1 MSYPRHVPDYHTTR
15 SSPLRHGSNA
25 STASSIYS
33 SASNPFAPSRT
44 STISSAASSAY
55 RKTSAGHKRG
65 ISETSPTRSAMTG
78 DGTPE
83 GNYKN
88 ARQSLRPLPQ
98 PPSAS
103 SPPSLQKTPHG
114 HARAQSANLSP
125 KPQYSGQNCS
135 PTNSTPDVNR
145 PLSNSLG
152 RSGSIRPRSM
162 VSQPPNSHGAVIPA
176 PDLTS
181 LERSSTSHLRNLSKL
196 AQTPDGEDFSMTSP
210 APSVA
215 GLLGRRQLKRTDSTR
230 GGRRPGVNGVGRSA
244 WEERNWMDKQRKF
257 LAAYEYLC
265 HIGEAKE
272 WIEDVTHNPLP
283 PIVQLE
289 EALRNGVAL
298 AEIVQALEPSRS
310 IRIFRHQR
318 LQFRHSDNIA
328 LFFGFLADVEL
339 PELFRFELIDL
350 YEKKNIPKVIYCIHA
365 LSWLLYRKGIV
376 DFRIGNLVG
385 QLEFEHHELEEMQ
398 KGLDKAGVSMPS
410 FSGMGASFGA
420 EPEPEPEP
428 QPVETEEER
437 IERELSENEST
448 VCELQAQMRGA
459 LVRIRLGQM
468 MQELWENEEWLIDLQ
483 SVIRGDWARQVVG
496 YRMNMRRFAINIQSA
511 ARGFLIRVQQRRRE
525 RRWKEKEQN
534 VVALQALVRAEKSRA
549 ETQHIRVQIQ
559 KHDHG
564 VRKIQAAIRGA
575 LQRKIVQDTHEE
587 THEAGQSVLNL
598 QAAVRGALRRKI
610 VEKQHDETLAAGQS
624 IVNITAAIR
633 GMRER
638 CRIRD
643 DKARLWSTQPGIISL
658 QSALRGRDARR
669 RVRREAEGL
678 QEAVPAIQIFQ
689 SASRGMLTRARVQ
702 NMRKQ
707 LLQHRFIV
715 VDIQSIA
722 RGGAERRAVNDVL
735 SSLSLADN
743 SVTVLQAVSRAYLL
757 RRQQAR
763 QTEALDKQKTKIT
776 AFQSVA
782 RAVAIRDSV
791 DELRRELVLNNSE
804 IVQLQALVRA
814 MMLRIDVG
822 ILLSQLE
829 DEESSIEAVQAAAR
843 AKLVRARFHEKQKFF
858 KANMEK
864 VVKVQSYV
872 RAKLQG
878 EAYKSLTSGTN
889 PPVGTVKGFV
899 HLLNDS
905 DFDFDEEVEFERL
918 RKTVVQHVRQ
928 NELADQYI
936 TQLDIKIALLVKN
949 KITLDEVVKHQRH
962 FGGDAGRLL
971 TNTEISSKDPFDLK
985 ALNKNSRRKLEH
997 YQELF
1002 FVLQTQPQY
1011 LARLFRNIRERATAE
1026 KECERVRH
1034 LMMGVFGYAQKR
1046 REEYYLIKLMTRA
1059 MKEEID
1065 HCPSVQDYLRGNYFW
1080 AKLFAAYIKS
1090 PRDRKY
1096 MRDVFSPIIKENIID
1111 NAELD
1116 LESDPMQ
1123 IYLSAIENE
1132 QLRTGQRSRRS
1143 PDIPRE
1149 EAIRDEETRQT
1160 FIIHLQDLR
1169 DIADQFLAALED
1181 HLHKLPFGVR
1191 YVAQQMF
1198 ESLAG
1203 RFQQDDH
1210 GHILQIVGHWLWR
1223 SYLQPALGEPEK
1235 FGVIDRGLSQE
1246 HKRNVGQVA
1255 KVLGQ
1260 VAAGRLFGGENA
1272 FLQPLNSF
1280 VGESIQRLGDIWS
1293 NVIDVPSAETQF
1305 DIDEFND
1312 LYARTKPTLYIK
1324 MTDIFSI
1331 HHIVAG
1337 DLPTICPSQDDIL
1350 REVIRELGSA
1360 QNNEHE
1366 LKHVSTS
1373 EICLTLNPKLHNR
1386 EDPDAESKALFME
1399 TKRCVLY
1406 IIRVQSGSNL
1416 MEIMVKPIAMEDE
1429 DRWATIVHDELS
1441 TNSRRRGAYS
1451 ETTSIIDLAALSY
1464 AELKRTALENIL
1476 RLEHIGR
1483 LTRHNHYQDLLNEI
1497 AIDIRTKH
1505 RRRIQRQRELEGV
1518 RLTLARL
1525 NDQATYLEQQLKTYN
1540 DYIEQAMVTLQNKKG
1555 KKRFLMPFTKQWDHE
1570 RELARSGRVPKF
1582 GSFKYSAQELGNR
1595 GILVAW
1601 HGYTERQ
1608 WQHIDLTISSNEVGV
1623 FTLEGSNGPIAM
1635 PGASAQVPLDDLLQ
1649 AQFNNTQFME
1659 FFGSGGEV
1667 KVNVNL
1673 FLHLI
1678 MRKFYKDRDS

>member
-1 MSYPRHVPDYHTTR
+1 M
-15 SSPLRHGSNA
+15 
-25 STASSIYS
+25 
-33 SASNPFAPSRT
+33 
-44 STISSAASSAY
+44 SSAASSGY

-65 ISETSPTRSAMTG
+65 LSETSPTRSVMTG
-78 DGTPE
+78 DATPE
-83 GNYKN
+83 GCYKS

-103 SPPSLQKTPHG
+103 TPPNLQKFHHG
-114 HARAQSANLSP
+114 HAKTQSAHVSP
-125 KPQYSGQNCS
+125 ISQYPGPTYSA
-135 PTNSTPDVNR
+135 TNSTPDLHR
-145 PLSNSLG
+145 PISSSLG

-162 VSQPPNSHGAVIPA
+162 VSQPPNAHGAAIPA

-181 LERSSTSHLRNLSKL
+181 LERSSTSHLRNLSRL
-196 AQTPDGEDFSMTSP
+196 AQAPDGEDFSMTSP

-230 GGRRPGVNGVGRSA
+230 GGRRPGAKEVGRSA

-298 AEIVQALEPSRS
+298 AEIVQALQPSRPV
-310 IRIFRHQR
+310 RIFRHAK

-328 LFFGFLADVEL
+328 LFFDFLADTEL

-398 KGLDKAGVSMPS
+398 KGLDKAGVNMPS

-428 QPVETEEER
+428 EPQPVETEEER
-437 IERELSENEST
+437 FERELGESENT

-459 LVRIRLGQM
+459 VMRIRLGQM
-468 MQELWENEEWLIDLQ
+468 MQNLWDSEEALIDFQ
-483 SVIRGDWARQVVG
+483 SIVRGDWARQVVE
-496 YRMNMRRFAINIQSA
+496 YRMNMRRFAVHIQSA
-511 ARGFLIRVQQRRRE
+511 ARGFLVRIRQRRRE
-525 RRWKEKEQN
+525 RRWQEGAKD
-534 VVALQALVRAEKSRA
+534 VVSLQAVIRAKQCRA
-549 ETQHIRVQIQ
+549 ETQHIRIQINKQ
-559 KHDHG
+559 DHG
-564 VRKIQAAIRGA
+564 VRSFQAAVRGA
-575 LQRKIVQDTHEE
+575 LQRKSVQDTYAETYDASQSVLSLQAAVRGALQRKRVRETQEE
-587 THEAGQSVLNL
+587 THEAGQSIL
-598 QAAVRGALRRKI
+598 
-610 VEKQHDETLAAGQS
+610 
-624 IVNITAAIR
+624 NITAAIR

-638 CRIRD
+638 RRIRD
-643 DKARLWSTQPGIISL
+643 DQARLRSTQHETIYL
-658 QSALRGRDARR
+658 QAAMRGLIARNR
-669 RVRREAEGL
+669 RQREAATLEKT
-678 QEAVPAIQIFQ
+678 VPAIQMIQ
-689 SASRGMLTRARVQ
+689 SASRAMLTRARIQ
-702 NMRKQ
+702 DTHKQ
-707 LLQHRFIV
+707 LLQNRDAV
-715 VDIQSIA
+715 VDIQSII
-722 RGGAERRAVNDVL
+722 RGGVERRAVENVL
-735 SSLSLADN
+735 SSLSQA
-743 SVTVLQAVSRAYLL
+743 SPAIVMLQAVSCAYLL
-757 RRQQAR
+757 RQQQAR
-763 QTEALDKQKTKIT
+763 QLRALHQQKAKIT
-776 AFQSVA
+776 TFQSFA
-782 RAVAIRDSV
+782 RGAAIRDGV
-791 DELRRELVLNNSE
+791 DELRRELILNLAE
-804 IVQLQALVRA
+804 IVQLQALGRA

-822 ILLSQLE
+822 TLLAQLE
-829 DEESSIEAVQAAAR
+829 DEEASIEALQAAAR
-843 AKLVRARFHEKQKFF
+843 GKLVRATFHEKQKFF

-985 ALNKNSRRKLEH
+985 ALNKNSRKKLEH

-1026 KECERVRH
+1026 KEGERVRH

-1046 REEYYLIKLMTRA
+1046 REEYYLIKLITRS
-1059 MKEEID
+1059 MREEID

-1096 MRDVFSPIIKENIID
+1096 MRDVFGPIIKENIID
-1111 NAELD
+1111 NPELD

-1123 IYLSAIENE
+1123 IYLSAIEDE

-1169 DIADQFLAALED
+1169 DIADQFFAALED

-1191 YVAQQMF
+1191 YIAQQMF
-1198 ESLAG
+1198 ESLAS
-1203 RFQQDDH
+1203 RFQREDQ

-1223 SYLQPALGEPEK
+1223 SYLQPALVEPEK

-1260 VAAGRLFGGENA
+1260 VAAGRIFGGENA

-1280 VGESIQRLGDIWS
+1280 VGESIQRLGEIWS
-1293 NVIDVPSAETQF
+1293 SVIDVSSAETQF

-1324 MTDIFSI
+1324 MADIFSI
-1331 HHIVAG
+1331 HHLVAG
-1337 DLPTICPSQDDIL
+1337 DLPTICPSQDDVL
-1350 REVIRELGSA
+1350 REVIRELGSV

-1373 EICLTLNPKLHNR
+1373 EICLTLNPKLHNK
-1386 EDPDAESKALFME
+1386 EDPDAEAKALFME
-1399 TKRCVLY
+1399 TKRCILY
-1406 IIRVQSGSNL
+1406 IIRVQSGGNL
-1416 MEIMVKPIAMEDE
+1416 MEIMVKPITMEDE

-1441 TNSRRRGAYS
+1441 TNSGRRGAYS
-1451 ETTSIIDLAALSY
+1451 ESTSIVDLAALSY
-1464 AELKRTALENIL
+1464 GELKRTALENIL
-1476 RLEHIGR
+1476 RLEQLGR

-1497 AIDIRTKH
+1497 AVDIRTKH

-1518 RLTLARL
+1518 RLTLGRL
-1525 NDQATYLEQQLKTYN
+1525 NDQASYLEQQLKTYN

-1582 GSFKYSAQELGNR
+1582 GSFKYSAQELANR

-1608 WQHIDLTISSNEVGV
+1608 WQHIDLTISSNQVGV

>member
-1 MSYPRHVPDYHTTR
+1 M
-15 SSPLRHGSNA
+15 
-25 STASSIYS
+25 
-33 SASNPFAPSRT
+33 
-44 STISSAASSAY
+44 SSAASSGY

-65 ISETSPTRSAMTG
+65 ISETSPTRSVMTG
-78 DGTPE
+78 DGTAE
-83 GNYKN
+83 GSYKT

-103 SPPSLQKTPHG
+103 SPPDLQKSQHC
-114 HARAQSANLSP
+114 HARAHSANVSP
-125 KPQYSGQNCS
+125 KARCAEPTYS
-135 PTNSTPDVNR
+135 PAASTPDGHR
-145 PLSNSLG
+145 PISNSLG

-162 VSQPPNSHGAVIPA
+162 VSQPPNVHGAVIPA

-196 AQTPDGEDFSMTSP
+196 VQTPDGEDFSMSSP

-215 GLLGRRQLKRTDSTR
+215 GLLGRRQLKRTDSTC
-230 GGRRPGVNGVGRSA
+230 GGRRPGANEVGRSA

-298 AEIVQALEPSRS
+298 AEIVQALNPGRS
-310 IRIFRHQR
+310 VRIFQHPR

-328 LFFGFLADVEL
+328 LFFDFLADVEL

-428 QPVETEEER
+428 LPVETEEER
-437 IERELSENEST
+437 IERELRENENT
-448 VCELQAQMRGA
+448 VHELQAQMRGA
-459 LVRIRLGQM
+459 LMRIRLGQT
-468 MQELWENEEWLIDLQ
+468 MQNLWDSEESLIDLQ
-483 SVIRGDWARQVVG
+483 SIVRGDWVRQVVE
-496 YRMNMRRFAINIQSA
+496 YRMNMRRFAISIQSA
-511 ARGFLIRVQQRRRE
+511 ARGFLVRVQRRRRE
-525 RRWKEKEQN
+525 RRWQESEQD
-534 VVALQALVRAEKSRA
+534 VVSLQALVRARKSRA
-549 ETQHIRVQIQ
+549 ETQYIRVQIQ
-559 KHDHG
+559 KQDHG
-564 VRKIQAAIRGA
+564 VRNFQAAARGA
-575 LQRKIVQDTHEE
+575 LQRKHVRDTHEE
-587 THEAGQSVLNL
+587 THEAGQSVL
-598 QAAVRGALRRKI
+598 K
-610 VEKQHDETLAAGQS
+610 
-624 IVNITAAIR
+624 ITAAIR
-633 GMRER
+633 GMHER
-638 CRIRD
+638 RKIRD
-643 DKARLWSTQPGIISL
+643 DKARLLNVQNDTISL
-658 QSALRGRDARR
+658 QSAIRGLSARCRMQRDAASLAKT
-669 RVRREAEGL
+669 VS
-678 QEAVPAIQIFQ
+678 AIQRFQ
-689 SASRGMLTRARVQ
+689 SASRGMLTRGNVHS
-702 NMRKQ
+702 MRKQ
-707 LLQHRFIV
+707 LSQQCGAVVEVQSFI
-715 VDIQSIA
+715 
-722 RGGAERRAVNDVL
+722 RGGVGRRTTNEVL
-735 SSLSLADN
+735 ARLSNASS
-743 SVTVLQAVSRAYLL
+743 SVTMLQAISRAYLL
-757 RRQQAR
+757 RQQLAR
-763 QTEALDKQKTKIT
+763 KLRTLDKQKAKVTTI
-776 AFQSVA
+776 QSFA
-782 RAVAIRDSV
+782 RGVAIRDSV
-791 DELRRELVLNNSE
+791 DELRRELILNAAE
-804 IVQLQALVRA
+804 IVQLQALGRA

-822 ILLSQLE
+822 TLLSQLE
-829 DEESSIEAVQAAAR
+829 DEEPSIEALQAAAR
-843 AKLVRARFHEKQKFF
+843 GRLVRAKFREKQKFF

-985 ALNKNSRRKLEH
+985 ALNKNSRKKLEH

-1011 LARLFRNIRERATAE
+1011 LARLFRNIRERAMAE
-1026 KECERVRH
+1026 KECERIRH

-1046 REEYYLIKLMTRA
+1046 REEYYLIKLITRS

-1111 NAELD
+1111 NPELD

-1132 QLRTGQRSRRS
+1132 QLRTGQRSHRS

-1169 DIADQFLAALED
+1169 DIADQFFAALED

-1191 YVAQQMF
+1191 YIAQQMF

-1203 RFQQDDH
+1203 RFQQDNH

-1223 SYLQPALGEPEK
+1223 SYLQPALVEPEK

-1246 HKRNVGQVA
+1246 HKRNIGQVA

-1260 VAAGRLFGGENA
+1260 VAAGRFFGGENA

-1280 VGESIQRLGDIWS
+1280 VGESIQRLEEIWS

-1331 HHIVAG
+1331 HHLVAS
-1337 DLPTICPSQDDIL
+1337 DLPTICASQDDVL
-1350 REVIRELGSA
+1350 REVIRELGSV

-1373 EICLTLNPKLHNR
+1373 EICLTLNPKLHNK
-1386 EDPDAESKALFME
+1386 EDPDAEAKALFME
-1399 TKRCVLY
+1399 TKRCILY
-1406 IIRVQSGSNL
+1406 IIRVQSGANL

-1429 DRWATIVHDELS
+1429 DRWANIVHDELS

-1451 ETTSIIDLAALSY
+1451 ESASIVDLAALSY

-1476 RLEHIGR
+1476 RLEQLGR

-1623 FTLEGSNGPIAM
+1623 FTLDGSNGPIAM

>member
-1 MSYPRHVPDYHTTR
+1 M
-15 SSPLRHGSNA
+15 
-25 STASSIYS
+25 
-33 SASNPFAPSRT
+33 
-44 STISSAASSAY
+44 SSAASSGY
-55 RKTSAGHKRG
+55 RRTSAGHKRG
-65 ISETSPTRSAMTG
+65 ISETSPTRHAIPG
-78 DGTPE
+78 DATQE

-88 ARQSLRPLPQ
+88 ARQYLRPLPQ
-98 PPSAS
+98 PPGAS
-103 SPPSLQKTPHG
+103 TPPNLEKTQYG
-114 HARAQSANLSP
+114 HARAQSANVSP
-125 KPQYSGQNCS
+125 SLQHGGVSRS
-135 PTNSTPDVNR
+135 PTASTPDVKR
-145 PLSNSLG
+145 PMSNSLG

-162 VSQPPNSHGAVIPA
+162 VSQTPNAHGSIIPT
-176 PDLTS
+176 PDLSS
-181 LERSSTSHLRNLSKL
+181 LERSSTSHLRNLSKF
-196 AQTPDGEDFSMTSP
+196 AQTPDGEDFSMSSP
-210 APSVA
+210 APSVV

-230 GGRRPGVNGVGRSA
+230 GGRKPGANSA
-244 WEERNWMDKQRKF
+244 GSSTWDERNWMDKQRKF

-298 AEIVQALEPSRS
+298 AEIVHVLQPSRPM
-310 IRIFRHQR
+310 RIFRHPR

-328 LFFGFLADVEL
+328 LFFDFLADVEL

-365 LSWLLYRKGIV
+365 LSWLLYRKGLV

-420 EPEPEPEP
+420 EHEPEPVPEPEPA
-428 QPVETEEER
+428 ETEQQR
-437 IERELSENEST
+437 MDRELTENT
-448 VCELQAQMRGA
+448 PVVCELQAQMRGA
-459 LVRIRLGQM
+459 LMRIRLGQM
-468 MQELWENEEWLIDLQ
+468 MQCLWDSEEWLIDLQ
-483 SVIRGDWARQVVG
+483 SIVRGDWVRQVIE
-496 YRMNMRRFAINIQSA
+496 YRLSMRRFATNIQSA
-511 ARGFLIRVQQRRRE
+511 ARGFLVRVRQRQRHRK
-525 RRWKEKEQN
+525 WQANEQD
-534 VVALQALVRAEKSRA
+534 VVNLQALVRARKCRA
-549 ETQHIRVQIQ
+549 ETQHIRTRMQRQ
-559 KHDHG
+559 DHG
-564 VRKIQAAIRGA
+564 IRTFQAAIRGA
-575 LQRKIVQDTHEE
+575 LQRKNLQDVYEDS
-587 THEAGQSVLNL
+587 HEASQTVVGV
-598 QAAVRGALRRKI
+598 
-610 VEKQHDETLAAGQS
+610 
-624 IVNITAAIR
+624 TAAIR
-633 GMRER
+633 GMLER
-638 CRIRD
+638 RRIRS
-643 DKARLWSTQPGIISL
+643 DKSRLQSTRPEVILL
-658 QSALRGRDARR
+658 QSAIRSMNVRLKKQQDTVILEGASPVIREFQAKSLGTIVRLR
-669 RVRREAEGL
+669 L
-678 QEAVPAIQIFQ
+678 QDMRNQLIHH
-689 SASRGMLTRARVQ
+689 Q
-702 NMRKQ
+702 NA
-707 LLQHRFIV
+707 V
-715 VDIQSIA
+715 VDIQSFI
-722 RGGAERRAVNDVL
+722 RGQCERTRVNKIFSDL
-735 SSLSLADN
+735 SHASQ
-743 SVTVLQAVSRAYLL
+743 SVTALQANSRAYLL
-757 RRQQAR
+757 RQHQSRQLRALHEQEPKISTLQSFAR
-763 QTEALDKQKTKIT
+763 GL
-776 AFQSVA
+776 
-782 RAVAIRDSV
+782 AIRDSA
-791 DELRRELVLNNSE
+791 DELRRELLLSNEE
-804 IVQLQALVRA
+804 IVQLQALGRA
-814 MMLRIDVG
+814 MTLRIDVG
-822 ILLSQLE
+822 RLLLQFE
-829 DEESSIEAVQAAAR
+829 DEEPSTEALQAAAR
-843 AKLVRARFHEKQKFF
+843 GRLVRSKFQEKQKFF

-864 VVKVQSYV
+864 VIKVQSYV

-905 DFDFDEEVEFERL
+905 DFDFDEEVEFERM

-971 TNTEISSKDPFDLK
+971 TNTEMSSKDPFDLK
-985 ALNKNSRRKLEH
+985 ALNKNSRKKLEH

-1002 FVLQTQPQY
+1002 FVLQTQPHY
-1011 LARLFRNIRERATAE
+1011 LARLFRSIREQATAE
-1026 KECERVRH
+1026 KECERIRH

-1046 REEYYLIKLMTRA
+1046 REEYYLIKLITRS

-1080 AKLFAAYIKS
+1080 AKLFGAYVKS

-1096 MRDVFSPIIKENIID
+1096 MRDIFSPIIKENVID

-1123 IYLSAIENE
+1123 IYLSAMEDE

-1149 EAIRDEETRQT
+1149 EAIRDEETRRT

-1169 DIADQFLAALED
+1169 DIADQSFTALED
-1181 HLHKLPFGVR
+1181 HLHKMPFGVR
-1191 YVAQQMF
+1191 YIAQQMF
-1198 ESLAG
+1198 ESLASK
-1203 RFQQDDH
+1203 FQHDDH
-1210 GHILQIVGHWLWR
+1210 GHILQIAGHWLWR
-1223 SYLQPALGEPEK
+1223 SYLQPALVEPEK
-1235 FGVIDRGLSQE
+1235 YGVIDRGLSQA
-1246 HKRNVGQVA
+1246 HKRNLGQVA

-1293 NVIDVPSAETQF
+1293 SLIDVPSAETQF

-1324 MTDIFSI
+1324 MADIFSI
-1331 HHIVAG
+1331 HRLVAG
-1337 DLPTICPSQDDIL
+1337 DMPTICPSQDDVL
-1350 REVIRELGSA
+1350 REVIRELGSV

-1373 EICLTLNPKLHNR
+1373 EICLTLNPKLHDK
-1386 EDPDAESKALFME
+1386 EDPDAEAKTLFME
-1399 TKRCVLY
+1399 TKRCILY
-1406 IIRVQSGSNL
+1406 IIRVQSGANL
-1416 MEIMVKPIAMEDE
+1416 MEIMVKPITVEDE
-1429 DRWATIVHDELS
+1429 ERWANIVHDELS
-1441 TNSRRRGAYS
+1441 SNSRRRGAYS
-1451 ETTSIIDLAALSY
+1451 ESTSIIDLASLSY

-1476 RLEHIGR
+1476 RLEQIGR
-1483 LTRHNHYQDLLNEI
+1483 LSRHNHYQDLLNDI
-1497 AIDIRTKH
+1497 AVDIRTKH

-1582 GSFKYSAQELGNR
+1582 GSFKYSAQELANR

-1601 HGYTERQ
+1601 QGYTERQ

-1649 AQFNNTQFME
+1649 AQFNNTQFLE

>member
-1 MSYPRHVPDYHTTR
+1 MSHQRNAPDYQTTR
-15 SSPLRHGSNA
+15 SSPLRHGSSA

-33 SASNPFAPSRT
+33 STSNPFAPSRT
-44 STISSAASSAY
+44 STMSSAASSGY

-65 ISETSPTRSAMTG
+65 ISETSPTRSVMTG
-78 DGTPE
+78 DGTAE
-83 GNYKN
+83 GSYKN

-103 SPPSLQKTPHG
+103 TPPNLQKSQHG
-114 HARAQSANLSP
+114 HTRAHSANVSP
-125 KPQYSGQNCS
+125 KAQYAGPAYS
-135 PTNSTPDVNR
+135 PTSSTPDVNR
-145 PLSNSLG
+145 PISNSLG

-162 VSQPPNSHGAVIPA
+162 ASQPPNVHGAVIPA

-181 LERSSTSHLRNLSKL
+181 LERSSTTHLRNLSKL
-196 AQTPDGEDFSMTSP
+196 AQTADGEDFSMTSP

-230 GGRRPGVNGVGRSA
+230 GGRRPGANEVGRSA

-298 AEIVQALEPSRS
+298 AEIVQALQPSRS
-310 IRIFRHQR
+310 VRIFRHPR

-328 LFFGFLADVEL
+328 LFFDFLADVEL

-398 KGLDKAGVSMPS
+398 KGLDQAGVSMPS

-428 QPVETEEER
+428 EPQPVETEEER
-437 IERELSENEST
+437 IERELRENENT
-448 VCELQAQMRGA
+448 VHELQAQMRGA
-459 LVRIRLGQM
+459 LMRIRLGRM
-468 MQELWENEEWLIDLQ
+468 MQNLWDSEEWLIDLQ
-483 SVIRGDWARQVVG
+483 SIVRGDWARQVVE
-496 YRMNMRRFAINIQSA
+496 YRMNMRKFAINIQSA
-511 ARGFLIRVQQRRRE
+511 ARGFLVRVRQRRRE
-525 RRWKEKEQN
+525 RRWQESEQD
-534 VVALQALVRAEKSRA
+534 VVSLQALVRARKSRA
-549 ETQHIRVQIQ
+549 ETQHIRVQVQ
-559 KHDHG
+559 KQDHG
-564 VRKIQAAIRGA
+564 VRNFQAAVRGA
-575 LQRKIVQDTHEE
+575 LQRKHVQDTHEE
-587 THEAGQSVLNL
+587 THEAGQSVLN
-598 QAAVRGALRRKI
+598 
-610 VEKQHDETLAAGQS
+610 
-624 IVNITAAIR
+624 ITAAIR
-633 GMRER
+633 GMHER
-638 CRIRD
+638 RRIRD
-643 DKARLWSTQPGIISL
+643 DKARLLNVRNETIFL
-658 QSALRGRDARR
+658 QSAIRGLNARCR
-669 RVRREAEGL
+669 MQREAASLEKT
-678 QEAVPAIQIFQ
+678 VPAIQMFQ
-689 SASRGMLTRARVQ
+689 SASRGMLTRGKIQ
-702 NMRKQ
+702 SIRKQ
-707 LLQHRFIV
+707 LLQHRGAV
-715 VDIQSIA
+715 VDIQSII
-722 RGGAERRAVNDVL
+722 RGGVGRRAVNDVL
-735 SSLSLADN
+735 SSLSHA
-743 SVTVLQAVSRAYLL
+743 SSSITVLQAMSRAYLL
-757 RRQQAR
+757 RQQQAR
-763 QTEALDKQKTKIT
+763 KLRALDKQKAKIT
-776 AFQSVA
+776 TFQSIA
-782 RAVAIRDSV
+782 RGVAIRDSV
-791 DELRRELVLNNSE
+791 DELRRELILNDAE
-804 IVQLQALVRA
+804 IVQLQALSRA

-822 ILLSQLE
+822 TLLSQLE
-829 DEESSIEAVQAAAR
+829 DEEPSIEALQAAAR
-843 AKLVRARFHEKQKFF
+843 GRLVRAKFHEKQKFF

-985 ALNKNSRRKLEH
+985 ALNKNSRKKLEH

-1011 LARLFRNIRERATAE
+1011 LARLFRHIRERAMAE
-1026 KECERVRH
+1026 KECERIRH

-1046 REEYYLIKLMTRA
+1046 REEYYLIKLITRS

-1065 HCPSVQDYLRGNYFW
+1065 HCPTLQDYLRGNYFW

-1111 NAELD
+1111 NPELD

-1132 QLRTGQRSRRS
+1132 QLRTGQRSHRS

-1169 DIADQFLAALED
+1169 DIADQFFAALED

-1191 YVAQQMF
+1191 YIAQQMF
-1198 ESLAG
+1198 ESLVG

-1223 SYLQPALGEPEK
+1223 SYLQPALVEPEK

-1293 NVIDVPSAETQF
+1293 SVIDVPSAETQF

-1331 HHIVAG
+1331 HHLVAG
-1337 DLPTICPSQDDIL
+1337 DLPTICPSHDDVL
-1350 REVIRELGSA
+1350 REVIRELGSV

-1373 EICLTLNPKLHNR
+1373 EICLTLNPKLHNK
-1386 EDPDAESKALFME
+1386 EDPDAEAKALFME
-1399 TKRCVLY
+1399 TKRCILY
-1406 IIRVQSGSNL
+1406 IIRVQSGANL
-1416 MEIMVKPIAMEDE
+1416 MEIMVKPIAIEDE
-1429 DRWATIVHDELS
+1429 DRWAHIVHDELS
-1441 TNSRRRGAYS
+1441 TSSRRRGAYS
-1451 ETTSIIDLAALSY
+1451 ESTSIVDLAALSY

-1476 RLEHIGR
+1476 RLEQIGR

-1582 GSFKYSAQELGNR
+1582 GSFKYSAQELANR

>member
-1 MSYPRHVPDYHTTR
+1 MSYQRQQAPGYATTR

-33 SASNPFAPSRT
+33 SSSNPFAPSRT
-44 STISSAASSAY
+44 STVSSAASSGS

-65 ISETSPTRSAMTG
+65 LSETSPTRPSAAG
-78 DGTPE
+78 DIGGYDGTPA
-83 GNYKN
+83 GSYKS

-98 PPSAS
+98 PPGASPPPGLHKSHMGHARGHSIGEPRKSQYSSVAS
-103 SPPSLQKTPHG
+103 SPTQS
-114 HARAQSANLSP
+114 RADVSR
-125 KPQYSGQNCS
+125 PQF
-135 PTNSTPDVNR
+135 
-145 PLSNSLG
+145 NSLG

-162 VSQPPNSHGAVIPA
+162 VSNSPNAHGSVIPTS
-176 PDLTS
+176 DLSS
-181 LERSSTSHLRNLSKL
+181 LEKSSTSHLRNLSRF
-196 AQTPDGEDFSMTSP
+196 AQTPDAENFSLSSP

-215 GLLGRRQLKRTDSTR
+215 GLQGRRQLKRTDSTR
-230 GGRRPGVNGVGRSA
+230 AGRRNGAHDVGRSA

-257 LAAYEYLC
+257 LQAYEYLC

-289 EALRNGVAL
+289 EALRNGIAL
-298 AEIVQALEPSRS
+298 AEIVQALQPGRPM
-310 IRIFRHQR
+310 RIFRHPK

-328 LFFGFLADVEL
+328 MFFDFLADVEL

-428 QPVETEEER
+428 EQEPEQEPEPVETEEQR
-437 IERELSENEST
+437 IERELAEHKST
-448 VCELQAQMRGA
+448 MNDLQAQIRGA
-459 LVRIRLGQM
+459 VIRIRLGQM
-468 MQELWENEEWLIDLQ
+468 MQGLWDAEEWLTDLQ
-483 SVIRGDWARQVVG
+483 SVVRGDWARQVIE
-496 YRMNMRRFAINIQSA
+496 YRLSMRRFATNIQSA
-511 ARGFLIRVQQRRRE
+511 ARGFLIRSRQRRWEGWWQE
-525 RRWKEKEQN
+525 RAQD
-534 VVALQALVRAEKSRA
+534 VVTLQAFVRARRSRI
-549 ETQHIRVQIQ
+549 ETQHVKMQMR
-559 KHDHG
+559 KHDQG
-564 VRKIQAAIRGA
+564 IRNFQAAIRGV
-575 LQRKIVQDTHEE
+575 LQRRLVQETYEE
-587 THEAGQSVLNL
+587 TFNAGQSVIG
-598 QAAVRGALRRKI
+598 V
-610 VEKQHDETLAAGQS
+610 
-624 IVNITAAIR
+624 TAAIR
-633 GMRER
+633 GMLQRR
-638 CRIRD
+638 KKND
-643 DKARLWSTQPGIISL
+643 DQRRLQATQHEVLLL
-658 QSALRGRDARR
+658 QSTARGLCVRIKQRKQATALQKASIT
-669 RVRREAEGL
+669 VQNL
-678 QEAVPAIQIFQ
+678 QAI
-689 SASRGMLTRARVQ
+689 SRGKILRCSIQRTHKELREQSKA
-702 NMRKQ
+702 
-707 LLQHRFIV
+707 F
-715 VDIQSIA
+715 VDIQSFIRGQAQRRRIQDTLSLLSQTSLSVTGLQSICRGHLLRQRQSQDLQALKCKQMEIAHLQSHA
-722 RGGAERRAVNDVL
+722 RGM
-735 SSLSLADN
+735 
-743 SVTVLQAVSRAYLL
+743 
-757 RRQQAR
+757 
-763 QTEALDKQKTKIT
+763 
-776 AFQSVA
+776 
-782 RAVAIRDSV
+782 AIRESV
-791 DELRRELVLNNSE
+791 DELRKELLSNIAE
-804 IVQLQALVRA
+804 IVQLQALGRA

-822 ILLSQLE
+822 TLLSQLE
-829 DEESSIEAVQAAAR
+829 DEESGIEALQTAAR
-843 AKLVRARFHEKQKFF
+843 GKLVRAKFQEKQRFF

-878 EAYKSLTSGTN
+878 EAYKSLTSGKN

-905 DFDFDEEVEFERL
+905 DFDFDEEVEFESL

-971 TNTEISSKDPFDLK
+971 TNSEMSSKDPFDLK
-985 ALNKNSRRKLEH
+985 ALNKNSRKKLEH

-1011 LARLFRNIRERATAE
+1011 LARLFRRIREQATAE
-1026 KECERVRH
+1026 KECERIRH

-1046 REEYYLIKLMTRA
+1046 REEYYLIKLITRS
-1059 MKEEID
+1059 MKEEIE
-1065 HCPSVQDYLRGNYFW
+1065 HCHSLQDYLRGNFFW
-1080 AKLFAAYIKS
+1080 SKIFGAYVKS

-1096 MRDVFSPIIKENIID
+1096 MRDVMGPIIKENILD
-1111 NAELD
+1111 NPELD

-1149 EAIRDEETRQT
+1149 EAIRDEETRRT

-1169 DIADQFLAALED
+1169 DIADQCFAALED
-1181 HLHKLPFGVR
+1181 QLHKMPFGVR
-1191 YVAQQMF
+1191 YIVQQMF
-1198 ESLAG
+1198 ESLAN
-1203 RFQQDDH
+1203 RFQSDDQ
-1210 GHILQIVGHWLWR
+1210 GHILQVVGHWLWR
-1223 SYLQPALGEPEK
+1223 SYLQPALVEPEK
-1235 FGVIDRGLSQE
+1235 YGVVDRGLSQE
-1246 HKRNVGQVA
+1246 HKRNIGEVA
-1255 KVLGQ
+1255 RVLGQ
-1260 VAAGRLFGGENA
+1260 VALGKLFGGENA
-1272 FLQPLNSF
+1272 FLQPLNSY

-1293 NVIDVPSAETQF
+1293 NLIDVPSAETQF

-1324 MTDIFSI
+1324 MADIFSI
-1331 HHIVAG
+1331 HHLVAG
-1337 DLPTICPSQDDIL
+1337 DMPNICPNQDDIL
-1350 REVIRELGSA
+1350 REVIRELGSV

-1366 LKHVSTS
+1366 LKHVSNS
-1373 EICLTLNPKLHNR
+1373 EICLTLNPKLHDK
-1386 EDPDAESKALFME
+1386 EDPDAEAKTLFME

-1406 IIRVQSGSNL
+1406 IIRVQSGSSL
-1416 MEIMVKPIAMEDE
+1416 MEIMVKPITLEDE
-1429 DRWATIVHDELS
+1429 DRWATLVHDELS
-1441 TNSRRRGAYS
+1441 TNTSRRTRGAYS
-1451 ETTSIIDLAALSY
+1451 ESTSLIDIASLSY

-1476 RLEHIGR
+1476 RLEQTGH
-1483 LTRHNHYQDLLNEI
+1483 LTRHNHYQDILNEI
-1497 AIDIRTKH
+1497 AVDIRTKH
-1505 RRRIQRQRELEGV
+1505 RRRVQRQRELEGV

-1570 RELARSGRVPKF
+1570 RELQRSGRVPKF
-1582 GSFKYSAQELGNR
+1582 GSFKYSAQELANR

-1601 HGYTERQ
+1601 RGYTERQ
-1608 WQHIDLTISSNEVGV
+1608 WAHIDLTISSNEVGV
-1623 FTLEGSNGPIAM
+1623 FTLEGSNGPIAI
-1635 PGASAQVPLDDLLQ
+1635 PGASARVPLDDLLQ
-1649 AQFNNTQFME
+1649 AQFNNTQFLE
-1659 FFGSGGEV
+1659 FFGGGGEV
-1667 KVNVNL
+1667 RVNVNL

>member
-1 MSYPRHVPDYHTTR
+1 
-15 SSPLRHGSNA
+15 
-25 STASSIYS
+25 
-33 SASNPFAPSRT
+33 
-44 STISSAASSAY
+44 
-55 RKTSAGHKRG
+55 
-65 ISETSPTRSAMTG
+65 MTG
-78 DGTPE
+78 GGSAE
-83 GNYKN
+83 GSYKN

-98 PPSAS
+98 PPGPST
-103 SPPSLQKTPHG
+103 PPNKQTSQYG
-114 HARAQSANLSP
+114 HARAQSTNMSP
-125 KPQYSGQNCS
+125 KPQYARATRS
-135 PTNSTPDVNR
+135 PTSSAPDVNHSH
-145 PLSNSLG
+145 SNSLG

-162 VSQPPNSHGAVIPA
+162 ASQPPNVHGTVIPT

-181 LERSSTSHLRNLSKL
+181 LERSSTSHLRNLSRF
-196 AQTPDGEDFSMTSP
+196 AQTPDGEDFSMSSP
-210 APSVA
+210 APSVT
-215 GLLGRRQLKRTDSTR
+215 GLVGRRQLKRTDSTR
-230 GGRRPGVNGVGRSA
+230 GSRRPGANDVGRSA

-298 AEIVQALEPSRS
+298 AEIVQALQPSRPV
-310 IRIFRHQR
+310 RIFRHQR

-328 LFFGFLADVEL
+328 LFFDFLADVQL

-365 LSWLLYRKGIV
+365 LSWLLYRKGMV

-428 QPVETEEER
+428 EPQPVETEEQR
-437 IERELSENEST
+437 VARKLAENET
-448 VCELQAQMRGA
+448 MVLELQAQMRGA
-459 LVRIRLGQM
+459 LMRIRLGKM
-468 MQELWENEEWLIDLQ
+468 MQNLWDSEEWLIDLQ
-483 SVIRGDWARQVVG
+483 SIVRGDWARQVIE
-496 YRMNMRRFAINIQSA
+496 YRMNMRRFATHIQSA
-511 ARGFLIRVQQRRRE
+511 ARGFLVRVRQRRRE
-525 RRWKEKEQN
+525 RRWQERAQD
-534 VVALQALVRAEKSRA
+534 VVALQALVRARKSRA
-549 ETQHIRVQIQ
+549 ETQYIRTRIQ
-559 KHDHG
+559 KQDHG
-564 VRKIQAAIRGA
+564 VRKFQAAIRGA
-575 LQRKIVQDTHEE
+575 LQRKNVQETYDE
-587 THEAGQSVLNL
+587 THEAGQSV
-598 QAAVRGALRRKI
+598 VGM
-610 VEKQHDETLAAGQS
+610 
-624 IVNITAAIR
+624 TAAIR
-633 GMRER
+633 GMLERRRIRDNKELLRNTQPQTIFLQSAMRGALQRKRVQDTYEEAHEAGQSVVSTTAAIRGMLER

-643 DKARLWSTQPGIISL
+643 DRENLQKTQPETIFL
-658 QSALRGRDARR
+658 QSAIRGLNARCR
-669 RVRREAEGL
+669 RQ
-678 QEAVPAIQIFQ
+678 QEAAALEETIPAIQIFQ
-689 SASRGMLTRARVQ
+689 GASRGMIARRRIQ
-702 NMRKQ
+702 GMHKQ
-707 LLQHRFIV
+707 LLQYRVAV
-715 VDIQSIA
+715 VDIQSIT
-722 RGGAERRAVNDVL
+722 RGQVERRRINDIL
-735 SSLSLADN
+735 SRLSCA
-743 SVTVLQAVSRAYLL
+743 SFSITALQAVCRANLL
-757 RRQQAR
+757 RQQQLR
-763 QTEALDKQKTKIT
+763 NHRALKKQESKIT
-776 AFQSVA
+776 AIQSFA
-782 RAVAIRDSV
+782 RGVAIRDSV
-791 DELRRELVLNNSE
+791 DDLRRELILNNAE
-804 IVQLQALVRA
+804 LVQLQALSRA

-822 ILLSQLE
+822 TLLSQLE
-829 DEESSIEAVQAAAR
+829 DEEPSIEALQAAAR
-843 AKLVRARFHEKQKFF
+843 GKLVRARFREKQKFF

-864 VVKVQSYV
+864 VVKVQSYI

-971 TNTEISSKDPFDLK
+971 TNTEMSSKDPFDLK
-985 ALNKNSRRKLEH
+985 ALNKNSRKKLEH

-1011 LARLFRNIRERATAE
+1011 LARLFRSIRERATAE
-1026 KECERVRH
+1026 KECERIRH

-1046 REEYYLIKLMTRA
+1046 REEYYLIKLITRS

-1065 HCPSVQDYLRGNYFW
+1065 HCPSIQDYLRGNYFW

-1096 MRDVFSPIIKENIID
+1096 MRDVFSPIIKENIIE
-1111 NAELD
+1111 NPELD

-1160 FIIHLQDLR
+1160 FIVHLQDLR
-1169 DIADQFLAALED
+1169 DIADQFFAALED

-1191 YVAQQMF
+1191 YIAQQMF
-1198 ESLAG
+1198 ESLAS

-1210 GHILQIVGHWLWR
+1210 GRILQIVGHWLWR
-1223 SYLQPALGEPEK
+1223 SYLQPALVEPEK

-1293 NVIDVPSAETQF
+1293 SLIDVQSAETQF

-1324 MTDIFSI
+1324 LTDIFSI
-1331 HHIVAG
+1331 HHLVAG
-1337 DLPTICPSQDDIL
+1337 DLLTICPSQDDVL
-1350 REVIRELGSA
+1350 REVVRELGSV

-1366 LKHVSTS
+1366 LKHVSNS
-1373 EICLTLNPKLHNR
+1373 EICLTLNPKLHNK
-1386 EDPDAESKALFME
+1386 EDPDAEAKALFME
-1399 TKRCVLY
+1399 TKRCILY
-1406 IIRVQSGSNL
+1406 IIRIQSGANL

-1429 DRWATIVHDELS
+1429 DRWAIIVHDELS
-1441 TNSRRRGAYS
+1441 SNSHRRGAYS
-1451 ETTSIIDLAALSY
+1451 ESTSIIDLAALSY

-1476 RLEHIGR
+1476 RLEQIGR

-1582 GSFKYSAQELGNR
+1582 GSFKYSAQELANR

-1623 FTLEGSNGPIAM
+1623 FTLDGSNGPIAM

-1649 AQFNNTQFME
+1649 AQFNNTQFLE

>member
-1 MSYPRHVPDYHTTR
+1 
-15 SSPLRHGSNA
+15 
-25 STASSIYS
+25 
-33 SASNPFAPSRT
+33 
-44 STISSAASSAY
+44 
-55 RKTSAGHKRG
+55 
-65 ISETSPTRSAMTG
+65 
-78 DGTPE
+78 
-83 GNYKN
+83 
-88 ARQSLRPLPQ
+88 
-98 PPSAS
+98 
-103 SPPSLQKTPHG
+103 
-114 HARAQSANLSP
+114 
-125 KPQYSGQNCS
+125 
-135 PTNSTPDVNR
+135 
-145 PLSNSLG
+145 
-152 RSGSIRPRSM
+152 
-162 VSQPPNSHGAVIPA
+162 
-176 PDLTS
+176 
-181 LERSSTSHLRNLSKL
+181 
-196 AQTPDGEDFSMTSP
+196 MTSP

-230 GGRRPGVNGVGRSA
+230 GGRRLGANEVGRSA

-298 AEIVQALEPSRS
+298 AEIVQALQLSRS
-310 IRIFRHQR
+310 VRIFRHPR

-328 LFFGFLADVEL
+328 LFFDFLADVEL

-420 EPEPEPEP
+420 EPEPGPEPEP

-437 IERELSENEST
+437 IERELRENENT
-448 VCELQAQMRGA
+448 VHELQAQMRGA
-459 LVRIRLGQM
+459 LMRIRLGQM
-468 MQELWENEEWLIDLQ
+468 MQNLWDSEEWLIDLQ
-483 SVIRGDWARQVVG
+483 SIVRGDWARQVVE

-511 ARGFLIRVQQRRRE
+511 ARGFLVRVRQRRRE
-525 RRWKEKEQN
+525 RRWQESEQD
-534 VVALQALVRAEKSRA
+534 VVSLQALVRARKSRA
-549 ETQHIRVQIQ
+549 EAQHIRVQIQ
-559 KHDHG
+559 KQDHG
-564 VRKIQAAIRGA
+564 VRNFQAAVRGA
-575 LQRKIVQDTHEE
+575 LQRKHVQDTHEE
-587 THEAGQSVLNL
+587 THEAGQSVLN
-598 QAAVRGALRRKI
+598 
-610 VEKQHDETLAAGQS
+610 
-624 IVNITAAIR
+624 ITAAIR
-633 GMRER
+633 GMHER
-638 CRIRD
+638 RRIRD
-643 DKARLWSTQPGIISL
+643 DKARLLNVRNETIFL
-658 QSALRGRDARR
+658 QSAIRGLNARCR
-669 RVRREAEGL
+669 MQREAASLETT
-678 QEAVPAIQIFQ
+678 VPAIQMFQ
-689 SASRGMLTRARVQ
+689 SASRGMLTRGKIQ
-702 NMRKQ
+702 SIRKQ
-707 LLQHRFIV
+707 LLQHCGAV
-715 VDIQSIA
+715 VDIQSII
-722 RGGAERRAVNDVL
+722 RGGVGRRAVNDVL
-735 SSLSLADN
+735 SSLSHA
-743 SVTVLQAVSRAYLL
+743 SSSITVLQAMSRAYLL
-757 RRQQAR
+757 RQQQAR
-763 QTEALDKQKTKIT
+763 KLRALDKQKAKIT
-776 AFQSVA
+776 TFQSFA
-782 RAVAIRDSV
+782 RGVAIRDSV
-791 DELRRELVLNNSE
+791 DELRRELILNDAE
-804 IVQLQALVRA
+804 IVQLQALGRA

-822 ILLSQLE
+822 TLLSQLE
-829 DEESSIEAVQAAAR
+829 DEEPSIEALQAAAR
-843 AKLVRARFHEKQKFF
+843 GRLVRAKFHEKQKFF

-985 ALNKNSRRKLEH
+985 ALNKNSRKKLEH

-1011 LARLFRNIRERATAE
+1011 LARLFRNIRERAMAE
-1026 KECERVRH
+1026 KECERIRH

-1046 REEYYLIKLMTRA
+1046 REEYYLIKLITRS

-1111 NAELD
+1111 NPELD

-1132 QLRTGQRSRRS
+1132 QLRTGQRSHRS

-1169 DIADQFLAALED
+1169 DIADQFFAALED

-1191 YVAQQMF
+1191 YIAQQMF

-1203 RFQQDDH
+1203 RFQQEDH

-1223 SYLQPALGEPEK
+1223 SYLQPALVEPEK

-1293 NVIDVPSAETQF
+1293 NGKPNNTSVINVT
-1305 DIDEFND
+1305 
-1312 LYARTKPTLYIK
+1312 
-1324 MTDIFSI
+1324 TD
-1331 HHIVAG
+1331 
-1337 DLPTICPSQDDIL
+1337 
-1350 REVIRELGSA
+1350 R
-1360 QNNEHE
+1360 
-1366 LKHVSTS
+1366 
-1373 EICLTLNPKLHNR
+1373 
-1386 EDPDAESKALFME
+1386 
-1399 TKRCVLY
+1399 
-1406 IIRVQSGSNL
+1406 
-1416 MEIMVKPIAMEDE
+1416 
-1429 DRWATIVHDELS
+1429 
-1441 TNSRRRGAYS
+1441 
-1451 ETTSIIDLAALSY
+1451 TTSNRCSICGDTI
-1464 AELKRTALENIL
+1464 
-1476 RLEHIGR
+1476 
-1483 LTRHNHYQDLLNEI
+1483 RH
-1497 AIDIRTKH
+1497 
-1505 RRRIQRQRELEGV
+1505 
-1518 RLTLARL
+1518 
-1525 NDQATYLEQQLKTYN
+1525 
-1540 DYIEQAMVTLQNKKG
+1540 
-1555 KKRFLMPFTKQWDHE
+1555 
-1570 RELARSGRVPKF
+1570 
-1582 GSFKYSAQELGNR
+1582 
-1595 GILVAW
+1595 
-1601 HGYTERQ
+1601 
-1608 WQHIDLTISSNEVGV
+1608 
-1623 FTLEGSNGPIAM
+1623 
-1635 PGASAQVPLDDLLQ
+1635 
-1649 AQFNNTQFME
+1649 
-1659 FFGSGGEV
+1659 
-1667 KVNVNL
+1667 
-1673 FLHLI
+1673 
-1678 MRKFYKDRDS
+1678 